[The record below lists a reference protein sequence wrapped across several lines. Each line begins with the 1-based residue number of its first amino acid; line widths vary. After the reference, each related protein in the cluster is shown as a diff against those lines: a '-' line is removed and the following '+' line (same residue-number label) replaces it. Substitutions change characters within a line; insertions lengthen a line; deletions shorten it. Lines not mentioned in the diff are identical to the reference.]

1 MKVRVVFDKRI
12 YRKYNWTIPIVEFSG
27 SYRTGQNLEFKK
39 MIGEVPLLP
48 EEEKLYP
55 FVINPLNLY
64 KLPHNRVLDT
74 DIPSDKAIYDLVLL
88 SGKFAKS
95 KPEFKKASHYGYFED
110 KEIEASV
117 IIAEVMDETAALSK
131 IIELNASDIE
141 SISLMLAYS
150 TKREDFDVNVNNTST
165 TQKKAAMIKLARKN
179 PRAILNCF
187 EDHNPN
193 SKDDLFIYK
202 LIHHK
207 LIIKTMNDFF
217 EATSGGSKGRYLGKS
232 LNDVK
237 DFLHNKTNFSVADK
251 FRNLLK
257 QYETGMV
264 VTIPVSEVENNV
276 NPDDKKKMLVSQIKA
291 HLFDGELKEAELK
304 IGTLHAI
311 CEKNDEIFAS
321 VVSSYNKAC
330 EEKKKAETEE
340 RIKNLYEQYNSMDLA
355 KLISLFN
362 VKSSKFVF
370 EEIESFKED
379 KEKVVEYMVNKL
391 TQNK

>member
-1 MKVRVVFDKRI
+1 MKTVRVVFDKRI

-27 SYRTGQNLEFKK
+27 SYRTGQNLEYKK
-39 MIGEVPLLP
+39 MIGEIPLTP

-64 KLPHNRVLDT
+64 KLPHNRLIDLDN
-74 DIPSDKAIYDLVLL
+74 PSDKAIYDLVLL

-95 KPEFKKASHYGYFED
+95 KVEFKKASHYGYFED

-117 IIAEVMDETAALSK
+117 IIADVMDETAALSK
-131 IIELNASDIE
+131 IIELNAIE
-141 SISLMLAYS
+141 IDSISLMLNYS
-150 TKREDFDVNVNNTST
+150 TKKEDFDISVNNSST
-165 TQKKAAMIKLARKN
+165 NQKKAAMIKLARKN
-179 PRAILNCF
+179 PKVILNCF
-187 EDHNPN
+187 EDYNPD

-207 LIIKTMNDFF
+207 LIIKTMNDFY
-217 EATSGGSKGRYLGKS
+217 ESAGGVRGRYLGKS

-237 DFLHNKTNFSVADK
+237 DFLNKKTNFSVADK

-264 VTIPVSEVENNV
+264 VTIPISEVENNV
-276 NPDDKKKMLVSQIKA
+276 NPEDKKKMLVSQIKA
-291 HLFDGELKEAELK
+291 DLFDNELEKAELK
-304 IGTLHAI
+304 IEKLRAI
-311 CEKNDEIFAS
+311 CSKDDVAFAS
-321 VVSSYNKAC
+321 IVSAYNNAC
-330 EEKKKAETEE
+330 ESKKISDKEA
-340 RIKNLYEQYNSMDLA
+340 RIKSLREQYIAMDLA

-370 EEIESFKED
+370 AEIEEFKED
-379 KEKVVEYMVNKL
+379 KDKVIEYMVNKL
-391 TQNK
+391 TQE

>member
-1 MKVRVVFDKRI
+1 MKTVRVVFDKRI

-27 SYRTGQNLEFKK
+27 SYRTGQNLEYKK
-39 MIGEVPLLP
+39 MIGEIPLTP

-64 KLPHNRVLDT
+64 KLPHNRLIDLDN
-74 DIPSDKAIYDLVLL
+74 PSDKAIYDLVLL

-95 KPEFKKASHYGYFED
+95 KVEFKKASHYGYFED

-117 IIAEVMDETAALSK
+117 IIADVMDETAALSK
-131 IIELNASDIE
+131 IIELNAIE
-141 SISLMLAYS
+141 IDSISLMLNYS
-150 TKREDFDVNVNNTST
+150 TKKEDFDISVNNSST
-165 TQKKAAMIKLARKN
+165 NQKKAAMIKLARKN
-179 PRAILNCF
+179 PKVILNCF
-187 EDHNPN
+187 EDYNPD

-207 LIIKTMNDFF
+207 LIIKTMNDFY
-217 EATSGGSKGRYLGKS
+217 ESAGGVRGRYLGKS

-237 DFLHNKTNFSVADK
+237 DFLNKKTNFSVADK

-264 VTIPVSEVENNV
+264 VTIPISEVENNV
-276 NPDDKKKMLVSQIKA
+276 NPEDKKKMLVSQIKA
-291 HLFDGELKEAELK
+291 DLFDNELEKAELK
-304 IGTLHAI
+304 IEKLRAI
-311 CEKNDEIFAS
+311 CSKDDVAFAS
-321 VVSSYNKAC
+321 IVSAYNSAC
-330 EEKKKAETEE
+330 ESKKLSDKEA
-340 RIKNLYEQYNSMDLA
+340 RIKSLREQYIAMDLA

-370 EEIESFKED
+370 AEIEEFKED
-379 KEKVVEYMVNKL
+379 KDKVIEYMVNKL
-391 TQNK
+391 TQE

>member
-1 MKVRVVFDKRI
+1 MKTVRVVFDKRI

-27 SYRTGQNLEFKK
+27 SYRTGQNLEYKK
-39 MIGEVPLLP
+39 MIGEIPLTP

-64 KLPHNRVLDT
+64 KLPHNRLIDLDN
-74 DIPSDKAIYDLVLL
+74 PSDKAIYDLVLL

-95 KPEFKKASHYGYFED
+95 KVEFKKASHYGYFED

-117 IIAEVMDETAALSK
+117 IIADVMDETTALSK
-131 IIELNASDIE
+131 IIELNAIE
-141 SISLMLAYS
+141 IDSISLMLNYS
-150 TKREDFDVNVNNTST
+150 TKKEDFDISVNNSST
-165 TQKKAAMIKLARKN
+165 NQKKAAMIKLARKN
-179 PRAILNCF
+179 PKVILNCF
-187 EDHNPN
+187 EDYNPD

-207 LIIKTMNDFF
+207 LIIKTMNDFY
-217 EATSGGSKGRYLGKS
+217 ESAGGVRGRYLGKS

-237 DFLHNKTNFSVADK
+237 DFLNKKTNFSVADK

-264 VTIPVSEVENNV
+264 VTIPISEVENNV
-276 NPDDKKKMLVSQIKA
+276 NPEDKKKMLVSQIKA
-291 HLFDGELKEAELK
+291 DLFDNELEKAELK
-304 IGTLHAI
+304 IEKLRAI
-311 CEKNDEIFAS
+311 CSKDDVAFAS
-321 VVSSYNKAC
+321 IVSAYNNAC
-330 EEKKKAETEE
+330 ESKKLSDKEA
-340 RIKNLYEQYNSMDLA
+340 RIKSLREQYIAMDLA

-370 EEIESFKED
+370 AEIEEFKED
-379 KEKVVEYMVNKL
+379 KDKVIEYMVNKL
-391 TQNK
+391 TQE